1 MAAVFRERPLLTP
14 LMCQLLAGVANGQEV
29 KDMAAER
36 YVSASSAYN
45 TVNEAKLR
53 LGARSLSR
61 AVVVAM
67 GKGFLSFPTGPDQ
80 MVFPLPD

>member
-1 MAAVFRERPLLTP
+1 MAS
-14 LMCQLLAGVANGQEV
+14 
-29 KDMAAER
+29 DR

-45 TVNEAKLR
+45 TVNEAKMR
-53 LGARSLSR
+53 LGANTLSR

-80 MVFPLPD
+80 LVFPLPD